1 MEKVKKYILRSPD
14 AGVFYGEIKNEI
26 NGDRIVTMNN
36 ARQIW
41 YWEGAAT
48 LLQLAKYG
56 TSKPGNCKFTVTV
69 DEITICNVSEIIP
82 CTPEAMESIES
93 VEEWIEK

>member
-1 MEKVKKYILRSPD
+1 MSTKKKYIFRSPE
-14 AGVFYGEIKNEI
+14 AGVFYGEMGNELTESRIMQIK
-26 NGDRIVTMNN
+26 N

-48 LLQLAKYG
+48 LMELSKYG
-56 TSKPGNCKFTVTV
+56 TSRPDNCKFTVTV

-82 CTPEAMESIES
+82 CTKEAITSIDS
-93 VEEWIEK
+93 VKEWREE

>member
-1 MEKVKKYILRSPD
+1 MAQKYILRSPE
-14 AGVFYGEIKNEI
+14 AGVFYGEMAKEI
-26 NGDRIVTMNN
+26 DSSRIVTLTN

-48 LLQLAKYG
+48 LLQLAKTG
-56 TSKPGNCKFTVTV
+56 TTKPYNCKFTVTV

-82 CTPEAMESIES
+82 CTAEAMESIDS
-93 VEEWIEK
+93 VEEWKEE

>member
-1 MEKVKKYILRSPD
+1 MEKTQKYILRSPD
-14 AGVFYGEIKNEI
+14 AGVFYGEMKNEI
-26 NGDRIVTMNN
+26 DATRIITLTN

-48 LLQLAKYG
+48 LMELAKYG
-56 TSKPGNCKFTVTV
+56 TKRPEMCKFTVTV
-69 DEITICNVSEIIP
+69 DEVTICNVAQIIP

-93 VEEWIEK
+93 VVEWREA